1 MPRRRFSVGAKL
13 RGGFASALLILVAIG
28 VVAFYNTRKLVKVT
42 EARAEARQ
50 FLWDLDQI
58 VSNIRG
64 AQSEQRAYLL
74 TGAPEHLTAFH
85 DRADSFAA
93 ALLDLKRRD
102 PSLRQR
108 IDDLLTLIDSEVQ
121 GLLNIVTTRNIKGL
135 DAAIA
140 EMKDESSENRMKT
153 IRAKVAEI
161 QAIEREVL
169 ALRAAEENATVRRT
183 FWAIGAGTVLALIVV
198 MAASVLITRGITEPV
213 RDLVHGAERIGKGE
227 LSVRIQIASNDEIG
241 ELAGTFNRMAESLA
255 TQNRVLS
262 DSGTALTDGVR
273 VISDGSDV
281 LVTRSLEQSQLVES
295 STRSLDAVRSGI
307 NEVFKTAE
315 QVNRRTEE
323 CAGRA
328 AELQGSTEQVRASMQ
343 NLFESV
349 ENTSAST
356 AQMSAAST
364 QMASMISDL
373 TTVGEQTLSF
383 VSEMEAT
390 TRQLDEAARQ
400 TATLSD
406 QARKEALAGRE
417 AVQQTVGGIDRSR
430 ELIEK
435 AAEALDDLATRA
447 GQIERIVAVISAVTR
462 QTNLLALNAA
472 IIAAQ
477 AGEHGR
483 PFTVVADEMR
493 ELADQTRRS
502 TEEITSMINGL
513 QNGSREAV
521 RAMHEGRD
529 LVRGNVD
536 VAQNASAS
544 LSRIVTASTSS
555 FEMADKISNSLKQQ
569 AEASQRLHEASSRM
583 ADHIDENRR
592 SIEEQA
598 RNAQLLAREAERVRG
613 IAGEVRMAS
622 EQQSVAARDIATS
635 VEQIDSDARHTRD
648 LLVEQIAELE
658 RIAGAAA
665 AMREIA
671 QQNNSLAGD
680 FTETVRHLAQRSE
693 DFQVVV
699 NQLRAPQAS

>member
-1 MPRRRFSVGAKL
+1 MTRRGFSVGAKL
-13 RGGFASALLILVAIG
+13 RAGFASALLILVAIG
-28 VVAFYNTRKLVKVT
+28 SVAFYNTRKLVEVT

-58 VSNIRG
+58 VSTIRG
-64 AQSEQRAYLL
+64 AQNEQRAYLL
-74 TGAPEHLTAFH
+74 TGLPEHLTAFH
-85 DRADSFAA
+85 DMSESFAA

-102 PSLRQR
+102 PSMRQR
-108 IDDLLTLIDSEVQ
+108 IDDLLTLIDSEAQ

-140 EMKDESSENRMKT
+140 EMKADSSANRMKA
-153 IRAKVAEI
+153 IRAEVGEI
-161 QAIEREVL
+161 EAIERKVL
-169 ALRAAEENATVRRT
+169 AVRAAEAEATVRRT
-183 FWAIGAGTVLALIVV
+183 FWTIGAGTVLALIVV
-198 MAASVLITRGITEPV
+198 ITASVLIGRGITDPV
-213 RDLVHGAERIGKGE
+213 RELVRGAERIGNGE
-227 LSVRIQIASNDEIG
+227 LSVRIGVGSNDEIG
-241 ELAGTFNRMAESLA
+241 ELAASFNRMAESLA
-255 TQNRVLS
+255 AQNRVLS
-262 DSGTALTDGVR
+262 DSGTALTGGVH
-273 VISDGSDV
+273 VISEGSDR
-281 LVTRSLEQSQLVES
+281 LLGRSQEQSELVES
-295 STRSLDAVRSGI
+295 STRSLDNVRSGI
-307 NEVFKTAE
+307 DKVFKTAE

-328 AELQGSTEQVRASMQ
+328 AELQASSEQVRASMQ
-343 NLFESV
+343 NLFQSV

-364 QMASMISDL
+364 QMASMISAL
-373 TTVGEQTLSF
+373 TTVGEQMLSF
-383 VSEMEAT
+383 VSEMDAT
-390 TRQLDEAARQ
+390 TRQLDETARH
-400 TATLSD
+400 TATLSS
-406 QARKEALAGRE
+406 QAREEALTGRE
-417 AVQQTVGGIDRSR
+417 AVQRTVSGIDHSR

-435 AAEALDDLATRA
+435 AAEALDELAARA
-447 GQIERIVAVISAVTR
+447 GEIERIVAVIAEVTR

-502 TEEITSMINGL
+502 TQEITTMISGL

-521 RAMHEGRD
+521 RAVHQGRD

-536 VAQNASAS
+536 VAQNASVS
-544 LSRIVTASTSS
+544 LGRIVTASTTS
-555 FEMADKISNSLKQQ
+555 FEMAERISDSLKQQ
-569 AEASQRLHEASSRM
+569 AEASHRLHEATSRM
-583 ADHIDENRR
+583 ADHIVENRR

-598 RNAQLLAREAERVRG
+598 GNAQILAREADRVRD
-613 IAGEVRMAS
+613 IAGQVRTAS

-635 VEQIDSDARHTRD
+635 VEQIDNDARHTRD

-665 AMREIA
+665 AMRDIA
-671 QQNNSLAGD
+671 QQNNSLAGE
-680 FTETVRHLAQRSE
+680 FTATVRQLARSSE

-699 NQLRAPQAS
+699 NQLRPAQA